1 MNTVGY
7 IAEQKIR
14 SYDVAWDEV
23 PQLEK
28 KAKKMGERSV
38 PSGSLAYGER
48 KGWRKPFPPPQ
59 STARVASL
67 AGFFFYLFSQ
77 LRSLVPGYYD
87 AT

>member
-38 PSGSLAYGER
+38 PSGSLAYG
-48 KGWRKPFPPPQ
+48 
-59 STARVASL
+59 
-67 AGFFFYLFSQ
+67 
-77 LRSLVPGYYD
+77 
-87 AT
+87 